1 MEKNNA
7 KCLHATERHYKILC
21 ETIKCLYGQV
31 VLDELQNKATDHLL
45 KYVPYDA
52 NKIGLRLHTLRLLYT
67 DFLSKNFKTKR
78 RRILYSVRYKKALDR
93 MAISKMRLRS
103 KTRKHCNRLL
113 CIIMREFGT
122 RKLNEM
128 IWKSNAMAL
137 GAVAKENPFA
147 KASYIYGLCEN
158 DLSLQLHHL
167 RWLYK
172 KNRPAL
178 EGDDIHWEVNMNY
191 INCTLRDKGE
201 CDENE

>member
-1 MEKNNA
+1 MKTWNT
-7 KCLHATERHYKILC
+7 KCLLTTERHYKILC
-21 ETIKCLYGQV
+21 ETIKCLYGQC
-31 VLDELQNKATDHLL
+31 VLDELENKATDYLL
-45 KYVPYDA
+45 KCEP
-52 NKIGLRLHTLRLLYT
+52 NKADQIGVRLHTLRLLYT
-67 DFLSKNFKTKR
+67 DFLSKKFKTKR
-78 RRILYSVRYKKALDR
+78 RKRLHIVRYKKALDK

-103 KTRKHCNRLL
+103 KTRKHCIRLL
-113 CIIMREFGT
+113 AIIMREFGT

-128 IWKSNAMAL
+128 IWKSNMMAFYT
-137 GAVAKENPFA
+137 AIKENPFA

-158 DLSLQLHHL
+158 DLSFQLHHL

-201 CDENE
+201 YNES